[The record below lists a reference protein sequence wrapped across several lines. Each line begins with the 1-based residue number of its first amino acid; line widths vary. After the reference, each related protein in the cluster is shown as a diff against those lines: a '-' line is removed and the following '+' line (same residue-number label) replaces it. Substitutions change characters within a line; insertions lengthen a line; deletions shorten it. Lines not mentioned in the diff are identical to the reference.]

1 MGSNVSKK
9 RRKSSLSDSEARA
22 KLQRKICVADET
34 PEPVYDL
41 STCLMRNVP
50 SGTYAKCKV
59 LRKQQ
64 LLLQDNLLTS
74 LEGGGQLADLV
85 LLQVLRL
92 DNNCLSVLSPGI
104 ASLGRLQV
112 LNLSNNSLKHLPPA
126 LGQLQQLRQL
136 ICHDNALRGVPE
148 AVGQLPL
155 LTALDL
161 RKNQLETLPALRNI
175 ARMSELHVEDNE
187 SLTSPPPEVVS
198 QGSDAVI
205 EFLCKEAGVEHTGPV
220 DDDTAASLPPTNSQ
234 SYTDGMDGLEEKMNI
249 YDKVKE
255 NKRLELLA
263 LERELN
269 ESISREGRRIG
280 QQEEFKKQLLGELVE
295 EQARLDA
302 DVARAAQQRTRDQ
315 RRILESVAQ
324 LESEADRSTAEVA
337 AAAARLR
344 DPAAVLARLEMDRK
358 ELEQLV
364 TVRQEECDALRK
376 HDVMDSMEKMMREKM
391 AMENQLHE
399 YQQGRDRTIREAIS
413 QDQRMNEQLGQLL
426 EVKGSEQEARIQQL
440 LKDETFQR
448 QAFFNLYLQQDSSRL
463 QILHQISEA
472 EDALMRLTMVE
483 ANQRDA
489 TKESELSR
497 LSEKRH
503 QLTTLLVQL
512 LEQQAARERELQKRL
527 AELDEQR
534 LGEVEHYWL
543 VQYQRLLDSKPERI
557 RRLEDK
563 LEPPL
568 KKLLQSAGA
577 EEYLTMFANSGLTLK
592 QVLYMDD
599 TDLLELGVTDLST
612 RAAILRQ
619 TELVRE
625 EGADMSPRPPSA
637 PAGDLQPAPAAA
649 GGTEMEPEDKLAEEG
664 EAERPAPSAPEP
676 EEGAMAGPSSMPRT
690 THTELECVV
699 CMDHK
704 TEVIFLNCGHLCVCR
719 QCAGPL
725 SSCPMCRQ
733 VVMQKLVITTVL

>member
-74 LEGGGQLADLV
+74 LEGGGQLADLI

-104 ASLGRLQV
+104 ASLSRLQV
-112 LNLSNNSLKHLPPA
+112 LNVSNNSLKHLPPA

-148 AVGQLPL
+148 AVGQLPR

-161 RKNQLETLPALRNI
+161 RKNQLETLPALQNI
-175 ARMSELHVEDNE
+175 ARMSELHLEDNE
-187 SLTSPPPEVVS
+187 PLTSPPAEVVS

-234 SYTDGMDGLEEKMNI
+234 SYTDGMDGLEVSVM
-249 YDKVKE
+249 E

-302 DVARAAQQRTRDQ
+302 DVARAAEQRTRDQ
-315 RRILESVAQ
+315 WRILESVAQ

-399 YQQGRDRTIREAIS
+399 YQQGRDRTIQEAIS

-568 KKLLQSAGA
+568 KKLLQTAGA

-637 PAGDLQPAPAAA
+637 PAGDLQPAPAAP
-649 GGTEMEPEDKLAEEG
+649 GGAEMEPEDKLAEEG
-664 EAERPAPSAPEP
+664 EAERPEPSAPQP
-676 EEGAMAGPSSMPRT
+676 EE
-690 THTELECVV
+690 
-699 CMDHK
+699 